1 MREIV
6 NEAMGPHTQPVV
18 GFLAVG
24 MGPQPRDTPAQ
35 GHVDGGWSGLS
46 PVSRSDILASGQTL
60 ETWDIG
66 DPESMGPAGG
76 APFWHDP
83 EGQLLAIGSFTAFC
97 GVCLND
103 QRAPGKGQFA
113 VQKGAHEAVEAFFR
127 MQRDAGG
134 PLGGGGP
141 GWPRLVPAGEDGAT
155 AGQMPAAMVATYPDN
170 TFEHEDWPW
179 PHLTPAL
186 MEAGDGVIALHSI
199 PHTATPN
206 LSDDPRMN
214 VYFRIRRLRPE
225 NPHEGDGS
233 VADRAVNR
241 KVAWG
246 VSDHPDRAFSGEF
259 LDFPEGYD
267 PYGYSIEK
275 LCDHWSEWDGMK
287 HIVAEGRRAAARL

>member
-1 MREIV
+1 MFRDEHTHPPRLSDDEKRTLFRQQPTPPHASLQPCLTPDTTQRVLGAGDGVVVVKNVLSRVAVERALDAIAELQTQNPGQPGIGSRAEEILDLYTTSVMREIV

-46 PVSRSDILASGQTL
+46 PVSHSDILASGQTL

-76 APFWHDP
+76 APFWQDP
-83 EGQLLAIGSFTAFC
+83 EGQRLAIGSFTAFC

-113 VQKGAHEAVEAFFR
+113 VQLGAHEAVEAFFK

-141 GWPRLVPAGEDGAT
+141 HWPRLVPAGEDGAT
-155 AGQMPAAMVATYPDN
+155 AGQMPAAMVATCALVPPIPSTPDYS
-170 TFEHEDWPW
+170 
-179 PHLTPAL
+179 TP
-186 MEAGDGVIALHSI
+186 
-199 PHTATPN
+199 TPTT
-206 LSDDPRMN
+206 P
-214 VYFRIRRLRPE
+214 P
-225 NPHEGDGS
+225 
-233 VADRAVNR
+233 A
-241 KVAWG
+241 
-246 VSDHPDRAFSGEF
+246 
-259 LDFPEGYD
+259 
-267 PYGYSIEK
+267 
-275 LCDHWSEWDGMK
+275 
-287 HIVAEGRRAAARL
+287 